1 MGVLSSSVSITQYR
15 VQGEI
20 ADGFMETVT
29 AALKNNTIREID
41 NEPDDKSVGWTSFQS
56 PFQPDFEGSSFVI
69 GTHLIFSLRID
80 KKTIPAKVVD
90 KQVKMA
96 IAKRLEQSE
105 RETLHRNEKSEI
117 KDEVLRR
124 LYMRVPATPNMYD
137 LLWNYEDKVLWFFTN
152 LKAANEEL
160 ETLFAK
166 SFKLSLIRIFPYT
179 AAIMTAD
186 LADEQKDRLE
196 KLSPTTFYRGTHA

>member
-1 MGVLSSSVSITQYR
+1 MGVLSSSVSITRYR

-20 ADGFMETVT
+20 EDAFMETVT

-41 NEPDDKSVGWTSFQS
+41 NEPDDKSVGWTSFQN
-56 PFQPDFEGSSFVI
+56 PFKPDFEGSSFVI

-80 KKTIPAKVVD
+80 KKTLPAKVVD

-105 RETLHRNEKSEI
+105 REALHRNEKSEI

-137 LLWNYEDKVLWFFTN
+137 LIWNYEQKVLWFFTN

-160 ETLFAK
+160 ETLFSK
-166 SFKLSLIRIFPYT
+166 SFKLSLVRMFPYT
-179 AAIMTAD
+179 EALMSAD
-186 LADEQKDRLE
+186 LADDQKDRLE
-196 KLSPTTFYRGTHA
+196 KLSPATFYRGSHA

>member
-20 ADGFMETVT
+20 ADEFMETVT

-56 PFQPDFEGSSFVI
+56 PFTPDFEGSSFVI

-105 RETLHRNEKSEI
+105 REALHRNEKSEI